1 LLVADAFAGRLAD
14 SPYFGNYERASV
26 PWRLAV
32 GEVDGEPLII
42 LLHRH
47 ADGWAPHSVIHAE
60 FTHNRITRVA
70 DFSHT
75 PWILQAATS
84 VLVSEP
90 S

>member
-1 LLVADAFAGRLAD
+1 
-14 SPYFGNYERASV
+14 
-26 PWRLAV
+26 LAV
-32 GEVDGEPLII
+32 GEVDREPQII

-47 ADGWAPHSVIHAE
+47 ADGWAPHSAIHAE
-60 FTHNRITRVA
+60 ITRNRITRVA
-70 DFSHT
+70 DFWHT